1 MALDTIPKQE
11 GGKLK
16 AVASGTLPSGQPVV
30 VNADGTVSV
39 VGGSTISSNLGS
51 ATAFETTIAGFLGA
65 SYDSNSNKVV
75 FAYKDEGNSAYG
87 TAVVGTISGTSISF
101 GTPVV
106 YSSVNSDFHT
116 CAFDSSNNKVVVG
129 YNDNVNNLGKAIVGT
144 VSGTSISFGSAVS
157 FPASN
162 VCNYISSV
170 FDSSSNKVVFAYRD
184 AGASQRG
191 KAAVATVSGTSL
203 SFGSAGTFL
212 NTTGNGPENMCMAFD
227 SVNNKVVLAFQ
238 DRNDSNKAKGIVGTV
253 SGTDISFGSIS
264 EIPSSSA
271 DIAEDGMGGIAYDA
285 SSEKIVV
292 VYRAS
297 SVSNYGRVSVGTV
310 SGTSISFAAAAT
322 FAAFATGT
330 GAQTPKIVYNP
341 TAKKVVVVV
350 EGTSQNNLYEGV
362 VSGDTV
368 TFSSPLAYATS
379 SPRALSNPVY
389 ASTPDKVV
397 IGYQADNNNGT
408 SAVYQTAYTST
419 NLTSENYIGM
429 SSGFVED
436 SSVSESVGTSV
447 VFETGGIADEASSAF
462 DSNSNKTVIAYVDIG
477 NGSEGTAVVGT
488 VSGNAISFGSEVSF
502 SGSGVSTRYIGATF
516 DSSNN
521 KIVIAYQDASNSQ
534 YGTAVVGTVSGTTI
548 SFGTPV
554 VFESANCQFV
564 SATFDSNSNKVVV
577 AYADQFNVS
586 GAGTAIVGTVSGTSI
601 SFGTPVVFENANTD
615 EISIGFDSSANKVV
629 VAYQDAGNSN
639 HGTAAVG
646 TVSGTSISFGT
657 PVVFQ
662 AADTRHTS
670 TTFDSKNN
678 KIVIAYEN
686 DGSSE
691 HGTAVVGTVSGT
703 SISFGTPV
711 VFAASV
717 VSLIDATFD
726 SNANKVVVQYR
737 DETNSNYGT
746 IVSGSVSDTTITFD
760 TPLVFN
766 ANTSSNSNTNSFDSN
781 ANKVVIAYNDGGNS
795 NKGTSAVYQ
804 TGYTDITRGQVA
816 SGGAATV
823 DIVGT
828 VSTNQIGVTAGQQ
841 YFVQTDGTVG
851 TTPADPSV
859 LAGTAISAT
868 KLVVKT

>member
-1 MALDTIPKQE
+1 MRTIPELKE
-11 GGKLK
+11 GTHRAK
-16 AVASGTLPSGQPVV
+16 ATGTLPNGKPVV
-30 VNADGTVSV
+30 VNSDGTVSV
-39 VGGSTISSNLGS
+39 VAGSNISSSLGS
-51 ATAFETTIAGFLGA
+51 ATVFETTIAGFFGS

-106 YSSVNSDFHT
+106 YASVNSDYHN

-129 YNDNVNNLGKAIVGT
+129 YNDNVNDLGKAIVGT

-170 FDSSSNKVVFAYRD
+170 FDSNSNKVVFAYRD

-253 SGTDISFGSIS
+253 SGTNISFGSIS

-285 SSEKIVV
+285 NSEKIVV

-330 GAQTPKIVYNP
+330 GAKTPKIVYNP

-350 EGTSQNNLYEGV
+350 EGASQNNLYEGV

-419 NLTSENYIGM
+419 NLTSENYIGISDGVVNSETVTQALGSVVDITNTAPEYIAM
-429 SSGFVED
+429 AFDENAGKVVVAYKLGGGTEYGFAAVGTVSGTSITFGTPVAYTSAALASRSQGIVFD
-436 SSVSESVGTSV
+436 SS
-447 VFETGGIADEASSAF
+447 
-462 DSNSNKTVIAYVDIG
+462 SNKVVISYVRSSDN
-477 NGSEGTAVVGT
+477 NGQAVVGT
-488 VSGNAISFGSEVSF
+488 VSGDSISFGSATTFNAGITTWVS
-502 SGSGVSTRYIGATF
+502 SVF
-516 DSSNN
+516 DNSNN
-521 KIVIAYQDASNSQ
+521 KVVISYSDGGNSD
-534 YGTAVVGTVSGTTI
+534 Y
-548 SFGTPV
+548 
-554 VFESANCQFV
+554 
-564 SATFDSNSNKVVV
+564 
-577 AYADQFNVS
+577 
-586 GAGTAIVGTVSGTSI
+586 GTAIVGTVSGTSI
-601 SFGTPVVFENANTD
+601 SFGTEVVFESAEATY
-615 EISIGFDSSANKVV
+615 SGSTFDSANNKVV
-629 VAYQDAGNSN
+629 ISYRDDGNTGK
-639 HGTAAVG
+639 GTAIVG
-646 TVSGTSISFGT
+646 TVSGTSITFGT
-657 PVVFQ
+657 
-662 AADTRHTS
+662 AALFNNASTYWTD
-670 TTFDSKNN
+670 TTFDSTNGKA
-678 KIVIAYEN
+678 VIIYSDHGN
-686 DGSSE
+686 SQY
-691 HGTAVVGTVSGT
+691 GTAIVGTVSGTDITFGSEVVFITSATTAPVAAFDSSVGKITVAYRNSGNSNNTTIIPATVSGT
-703 SISFGTPV
+703 SISFDSAVDVGIVNGGGESIGIVFDSTNNRNVIAFKDDTANDNSAV
-711 VFAASV
+711 VFR
-717 VSLIDATFD
+717 
-726 SNANKVVVQYR
+726 NA
-737 DETNSNYGT
+737 GT
-746 IVSGSVSDTTITFD
+746 IT
-760 TPLVFN
+760 
-766 ANTSSNSNTNSFDSN
+766 
-781 ANKVVIAYNDGGNS
+781 
-795 NKGTSAVYQ
+795 
-804 TGYTDITRGQVA
+804 TRGQVNDG
-816 SGGAATV
+816 SSATV
-823 DIVGT
+823 DIIGS
-828 VSTNQIGVTAGQQ
+828 VSTNQSGLTAGQS
-841 YFVQTDGTVG
+841 YYVQTDGTIG
-851 TTPADPSV
+851 ETAGDPSV
-859 LAGTAISAT
+859 FAGTAISAT
-868 KLVVKT
+868 SLVVKT

>member
-39 VGGSTISSNLGS
+39 VAVENLSENVGTAAAFDDTTS
-51 ATAFETTIAGFLGA
+51 ASEIHAI
-65 SYDSNSNKVV
+65 YDSSSQKVV
-75 FAYKDEGNSAYG
+75 VSYRDGLDSTRGYAAVGTVSGNSISFGTPVRFTTRTIEWSSCTYDSVNSKVVIAYADQSSPRYG
-87 TAVVGTISGTSISF
+87 YAIVGDVSGTSISF
-101 GTPVV
+101 GSETVFNAYEV
-106 YSSVNSDFHT
+106 QHV
-116 CAFDSSNNKVVVG
+116 AIGFDEGAGKVVIVYEDWG
-129 YNDNVNNLGKAIVGT
+129 NSNYGLAIVGT
-144 VSGTSISFGSAVS
+144 VSGTSISFGSEV
-157 FPASN
+157 
-162 VCNYISSV
+162 VYESSRTQ
-170 FDSSSNKVVFAYRD
+170 KPTVV
-184 AGASQRG
+184 
-191 KAAVATVSGTSL
+191 
-203 SFGSAGTFL
+203 
-212 NTTGNGPENMCMAFD
+212 
-227 SVNNKVVLAFQ
+227 
-238 DRNDSNKAKGIVGTV
+238 
-253 SGTDISFGSIS
+253 
-264 EIPSSSA
+264 
-271 DIAEDGMGGIAYDA
+271 YDA
-285 SSEKIVV
+285 NAQKTVICFSSYADSE
-292 VYRAS
+292 
-297 SVSNYGRVSVGTV
+297 YGQGIVGTV
-310 SGTSISFAAAAT
+310 SGTSISFGTKTQFEAGVLGETTSTYDSNAQKIVVVYRDQSNSNYGTVAVGTVSGTSISFGTPVVFHDGYAQEIGAT
-322 FAAFATGT
+322 YDASVGKIVITYRDASNSSYGMVVTGT
-330 GAQTPKIVYNP
+330 VSGTSVSFDTETVFSAVTTRYTSVTYDAN
-341 TAKKVVVVV
+341 AKKAVIAFKDGGGSG
-350 EGTSQNNLYEGV
+350 EGE
-362 VSGDTV
+362 
-368 TFSSPLAYATS
+368 
-379 SPRALSNPVY
+379 AL
-389 ASTPDKVV
+389 
-397 IGYQADNNNGT
+397 
-408 SAVYQTAYTST
+408 VYQSSGSIP
-419 NLTSENYIGM
+419 NLTAENYIGM
-429 SSGFVED
+429 SEGVVED
-436 SSVSESVGTSV
+436 SSVSELVGTSV

-521 KIVIAYQDASNSQ
+521 KIAIAYQDASNSQ

-554 VFESANCQFV
+554 VFESASCQFV
-564 SATFDSNSNKVVV
+564 AATFDNNSNKVVV
-577 AYADQFNVS
+577 AYADQGNVS

-601 SFGTPVVFENANTD
+601 SFGSPTVFENANTD
-615 EISIGFDSSANKVV
+615 EISIAFDSSANKVV
-629 VAYQDAGNSN
+629 VAYQDVGNSN

-670 TTFDSKNN
+670 TTFDSTNN

-746 IVSGSVSDTTITFD
+746 IVSGSVSGTTITFD

-828 VSTNQIGVTAGQQ
+828 VSTNQLSLTAGQQ
-841 YFVQTDGTVG
+841 YFVQPDGTLG
-851 TTPADPSV
+851 LTAADPSV